1 MELNEI
7 DELIVELIERIAGDL
22 GVVIYSMDL
31 ENEFTDESLSEE
43 LGVEINEI
51 RRVLFAFY
59 EIGLAS
65 YRRKKDEDTGWMEYF
80 WKINYDRER
89 EVLRREL
96 EKTRDKL
103 EEKLRLEDES
113 IYYICINGCVKVR
126 YEEAMEYGFSC
137 PRCNNML
144 EYLDSREALM
154 KIKEELERINELLES
169 LN

>member
-1 MELNEI
+1 MELSEI
-7 DELIVELIERIAGDL
+7 DELIVELIERIAGEL

-31 ENEFTDESLSEE
+31 ENEFTDESLAEE

-80 WKINYDRER
+80 WKINYDKEK

-96 EKTRDKL
+96 EKTRDRL

-137 PRCNNML
+137 PRCSNTL

-154 KIKEELERINELLES
+154 KIREELERINELLES